1 VILWL
6 ATAGGVGLSPVAPGT
21 LGAAVAVPLALLLS
35 RLGTLPFG
43 VVGVGVIALGVE
55 ISRRAEIL
63 LECKDAPCI
72 VIDEV
77 AGMLLS
83 LFLVPL
89 SFFTVVAGFILF
101 RIFDIWKPIPS
112 LEKLPGGFGV
122 MADDLLAGLIAN
134 GILHGMGRLPEG
146 VARWM

>member
-1 VILWL
+1 
-6 ATAGGVGLSPVAPGT
+6 
-21 LGAAVAVPLALLLS
+21 
-35 RLGTLPFG
+35 
-43 VVGVGVIALGVE
+43 
-55 ISRRAEIL
+55 
-63 LECKDAPCI
+63 
-72 VIDEV
+72 V